1 MRCFCITILLYSIL
15 FIFNS
20 CTCDNMAGTIEGLGN
35 SRIPLVVHATISSFG
50 NLPVQ
55 EKPMVRTP
63 TENGFETQFN
73 TGDAIGIFAVKNG
86 AILDEINNI
95 KLTYSEINGKGVWTP
110 PANTTLY
117 WYDGEGVSYIA
128 YYPYKDGVTI
138 NASQSNEDILK
149 SLAANDLLAPI
160 TDQSDAEKYTSSD
173 LMTAIGTL
181 TVDTKDPYKKIL
193 SLNFKHQFTLLV
205 LQPQVH
211 VGCFESV
218 GAVFKYRN
226 LSTTPAIDKNVKSVI
241 VNGVNACRM
250 GNGSYRAIVLPNE
263 AKRISGS
270 YTTTDRDSNNKTV
283 TYSGSETS
291 FTAGN
296 CYTLTVNSQVRGEG
310 STTRELAPGDFVF
323 HGNNGIEV
331 YPGDGLLDTNGK
343 IPGHAEAVGMVITC
357 DPVKMTDLECKAKGW
372 DHAYVMGLDN
382 IKDSFWGPNDSINE
396 PIPEMTKNDQ
406 IEYNMNGYSETKTM
420 LNTHTSNLEKYGAF
434 KLIKEYREQNPV
446 PASVNRSPWF
456 IPSIGQW
463 FDMLV
468 NICGRNPRDFKF
480 NLEDHDCGSET
491 LSKLENQLAK
501 VGRATFDFKNFRYMF
516 LCSTEYDAKQNWII
530 IWHIGDTNPEYS
542 SWDRIGLKGFAKNSE
557 YHVRPFFAF

>member
-20 CTCDNMAGTIEGLGN
+20 CTSENVADTIAGSGK
-35 SRIPLVVHATISSFG
+35 SRVPLIVRATASSFE

-63 TENGFETQFN
+63 TENGFETHFN

-95 KLTYSEINGKGVWTP
+95 KLTYSEINGKEGWTP

-117 WYDGEGVSYIA
+117 WYDGEEVRYIA
-128 YYPYKDGVTI
+128 YYPYKDGI
-138 NASQSNEDILK
+138 EIDASQSNDKILE
-149 SLAANDLLAPI
+149 SLAANKLLTPKE
-160 TDQSDAEKYTSSD
+160 DQSDPEKYTSSD

-181 TVDTKDPYKKIL
+181 IVDANDPYNKIL
-193 SLNFKHQFTLLV
+193 SLDFKHQFTLLV

-211 VGCFESV
+211 VGCFEPE
-218 GAVFKYRN
+218 GAVFKYRY
-226 LSTTPAIDKNVKSVI
+226 LSTTPAIDQSANSVI
-241 VNGVNACRM
+241 VNGVNACKM
-250 GNGSYRAIVLPNE
+250 ADGSYRAIVLPNE
-263 AKRISGS
+263 ASRISGS
-270 YTTTDRDSNNKTV
+270 YMTKDVNLNDKTV

-296 CYTLTVNSQVRGEG
+296 CYTLTVNSQVRGKG

-323 HGNNGIEV
+323 HGTNGIEV
-331 YPGDGLLDTNGK
+331 YPGDGLLDIDGK

-357 DPVKMTDLECKAKGW
+357 DPNKMTDSECNAKGW
-372 DHAYVMGLDN
+372 DHAYVMGLKN
-382 IKDSFWGPNDSINE
+382 IGDSFWGPNDSINE
-396 PIPEMTKNDQ
+396 PIPEMTKNNW

-420 LNTHTSNLEKYGAF
+420 LNTHTSDLEKYGAF

-491 LSKLENQLAK
+491 LAKFENQLAK
-501 VGRATFDFKNFRYMF
+501 VGRAPFDFHNFRYMF

-542 SWDRIGLKGFAKNSE
+542 SWDRIGLKGFAKHSE